1 MFKRMLVALDNSDTS
16 VAVFRRALEMAEA
29 TESTLMLLHVHN
41 PGEPGAP
48 EPPFVL
54 GVDYGADISQELW
67 ESYRE
72 QRYLYEQ
79 AQVNHLAELA
89 QSAQS
94 IGVAAEYTFNGGN
107 PGRLICELATNWDA
121 DLILMG
127 RRGHSGLSEL
137 VIGSVSNYVMH
148 HAPCS
153 VLIIQGSKERSPEPL
168 QPAEANKVMA

>member
-1 MFKRMLVALDNSDTS
+1 MFEKMLVALDNSDTS
-16 VAVFRRALEMAEA
+16 VAVYRRALEMAEA
-29 TESTLMLLHVHN
+29 MGSTLMLLHVHN

-89 QSAQS
+89 RSAESQ
-94 IGVAAEYTFNGGN
+94 GVTAEYTFNGGN

-137 VIGSVSNYVMH
+137 VMGSVSNYVMH

-153 VLIIQGSKERSPEPL
+153 VLIVQGSKEKPPESL
-168 QPAEANKVMA
+168 QSAGAQKVMA